1 MRQTLF
7 AAGILMLFSSYLC
20 AQTPAANVLLDQ
32 EQLNSCLRNSVV
44 SAAETMTVQDLKNAC
59 QLLLENNRQPT
70 ALTEELVT
78 ATTPED
84 APKDPRPVLNKRL
97 TMEALNRSNR
107 FVLTPH
113 KRNYILPLSYKS
125 SPHVE
130 PYRQTD
136 SQLQDLDQTEVEM
149 QFSIKILLRDG
160 IFNDNGHLYLGYTN
174 HALWQLYNREISA
187 PFRETNHQPEL
198 ILSFTNDWEIWGFR
212 NVLNEAIINHQSNGQ
227 SGTLSRSWNRL
238 MLHSVFEKDNF
249 VFAFNPWYRLP
260 ESDAEY
266 PGDPQGDDN
275 PDIEKYMGNFELSGA
290 YQRNN
295 HIFNVM
301 LRNNL
306 RSSNKGAVELGWS
319 FPVSRRMPNVR
330 GYIKYFDGYGQS
342 LIDYNHSAEVLGLGI
357 VLTDLF

>member
-7 AAGILMLFSSYLC
+7 VAGALMLFSSCLQ

-32 EQLNSCLRNSVV
+32 EQLNSCLRTSVV
-44 SAAETMTVQDLKNAC
+44 SAAETMTVQDLKKAC
-59 QLLLENNRQPT
+59 QLLLENNGQP
-70 ALTEELVT
+70 AVLTEELVT
-78 ATTPED
+78 TATPDD
-84 APKDPRPVLNKRL
+84 AQKDTRFLLNKRL
-97 TMEALNRSNR
+97 TMEALNRANR

-125 SPHVE
+125 SPHIE
-130 PYRQTD
+130 PYQQTD
-136 SQLQDLDQTEVEM
+136 SQLQDLDHTEVEM

-198 ILSFTNDWEIWGFR
+198 ILSFINDWEIWGFR
-212 NVLNEAIINHQSNGQ
+212 NVVNEAIINHQSNGQ

-238 MLHSVFEKDNF
+238 MLNSVFEKDNF
-249 VFAFNPWYRLP
+249 VFALNPWYRLP

-266 PGDPQGDDN
+266 PGDPSGDDN

-295 HIFNVM
+295 HIFNIM

-306 RSSNKGAVELGWS
+306 RSTNKGALELGWS

-342 LIDYNHSAEVLGLGI
+342 LIDYNHSAEVLGLGV